1 MKAEII
7 SAKNIGALNFFLPLC
22 FRSGTKENESN
33 HSKLILQTTSLTRS
47 FFLPKV
53 FFVLVVFIAVG
64 AIYGLLDFK
73 MGSLVAHAR
82 VCDTGDT
89 AITLSAGPVLQAL
102 YV

>member
-1 MKAEII
+1 MY
-7 SAKNIGALNFFLPLC
+7 LNFFSLPSAHTLLQIRHALPP
-22 FRSGTKENESN
+22 F
-33 HSKLILQTTSLTRS
+33 KLILQTTSLTRS